1 MAVWTTIALSLVAG
15 CARLAPSPTVTVAPT
30 PIPTAFRTP
39 PPTPRK
45 RPCECVILCV
55 VGASSSTAQSSGSF
69 LVVLRGG
76 ALFTEVLHQ
85 AADLWDGVELLQK
98 VRDRILAKSPEGRR
112 YIDLYTARSP
122 ELALILLADD
132 ELREQGFETIDLF
145 RPGLETLL
153 EGRGDDVVI
162 TTAQVSAVEQFL
174 DEIVA
179 AASPELAKTIADERA
194 ANPLGLLSGMTMAEG
209 LAELTDNQPPDA
221 DAGTGYVVEEGGF
234 IDLQGAGNDPEGD
247 PLTFEWD
254 LNYDG
259 RYDVTDQSV
268 VFAAI
273 DLDGPSILPVALRV
287 CDDKAGC
294 AVSETTVQILNSAPL
309 VAIHDPSDGNEGDP
323 IAFDGIFLE
332 YGTDTHM
339 IEWDFGD
346 GSNAAGLLEPE
357 HIFSDDGDYQVTLT
371 VTDDDGGTGSHS
383 VLVTIA
389 NASPVLGEITPSVV
403 TVQAGIAVE
412 FSATISDPGADD
424 THSGTWDWGD
434 GIVTDP
440 ATVVDDAADR
450 RVEDSHTYDLP
461 GTFRIQ
467 LQVSD
472 DDGAVATKELI
483 VVVDSS

>member
-1 MAVWTTIALSLVAG
+1 M
-15 CARLAPSPTVTVAPT
+15 
-30 PIPTAFRTP
+30 
-39 PPTPRK
+39 
-45 RPCECVILCV
+45 
-55 VGASSSTAQSSGSF
+55 
-69 LVVLRGG
+69 LRGG
-76 ALFTEVLHQ
+76 GLFTEVLHQ

-98 VRDRILAKSPEGRR
+98 VRDQILVKSPEGSR
-112 YIDLYTARSP
+112 YIDLYTERSP
-122 ELALILLADD
+122 ELALILLADS

-145 RPGLETLL
+145 RPGFEALL
-153 EGRGDDVVI
+153 EGRGVEIGI
-162 TTAQVSAVEQFL
+162 TSAQVSAVEQFL
-174 DEIVA
+174 DEIA
-179 AASPELAKTIADERA
+179 TAASPELAQVIADERA
-194 ANPLGLLSGMTMAEG
+194 ATPLGLLSGITMAEG
-209 LAELTDNQPPDA
+209 LANLTDNQPPA
-221 DAGTGYVVEEGGF
+221 AEAGTGYVVEEGGF
-234 IDLQGAGNDPEGD
+234 IDLQGSGNDPEGD

-254 LNYDG
+254 LNDDG
-259 RYDVTDQSV
+259 RYDVPRQSV

-273 DLDGPSILPVALRV
+273 DLDGPSVLRLTLRV

-309 VAIHDPSDGNEGDP
+309 VAVHEPSDGNEGDP
-323 IAFDGIFLE
+323 IAFEGIFLD
-332 YGTDTHM
+332 YGTDTHV

-346 GSNAAGLLEPE
+346 GSNAAGSLEPE
-357 HIFSDDGDYQVTLT
+357 HTFSDDGDYQVTLSI
-371 VTDDDGGTGSHS
+371 TDDDGGTGSHS

-403 TVQAGIAVE
+403 TVQVGIAVE

-434 GIVTDP
+434 GTVTDP

-483 VVVDSS
+483 VVVESG